1 MQEKHS
7 REDGAE
13 GLPQHVRLRR
23 LLGRF
28 RRRFELDVFDVFTRP
43 VPPDPVFEAPPGYTF
58 RWGSAEDVQRCD
70 PYHTELDERER
81 REGVLRLALGHRVVL
96 GVALGVEP
104 GVDAGLE
111 PEPGV
116 DRNVAVFSMW
126 VNPRNLNV
134 PDLVKRK
141 LTAGQWFIYKAFTS
155 PDHRGRKLYEA
166 GMQFVLAEMARQELS
181 ELVGYAH
188 VKKSVSRKGL
198 ARLSFESAGRL
209 LSVRVPGWQGTFLSR
224 RLEQRFPESVP
235 RSNALTTSNAGGIG

>member
-1 MQEKHS
+1 MQPKHS
-7 REDGAE
+7 PEDRAE
-13 GLPQHVRLRR
+13 GPPPRVSLRK

-43 VPPDPVFEAPPGYTF
+43 VPPDPLFEAPPGYTF

-81 REGVLRLALGHRVVL
+81 REGVQRLAFGHRVVL
-96 GVALGVEP
+96 G
-104 GVDAGLE
+104 LE
-111 PEPGV
+111 L
-116 DRNVAVFSMW
+116 DRHVAVFSMW

-134 PDLVKRK
+134 PGLVKRK
-141 LTAGQWFIYKAFTS
+141 LTDGQWFIYKAFTS

-166 GMQFVLAEMARQELS
+166 GMRFVLAEMARRELS

-198 ARLSFESAGRL
+198 ARLSFENAGRL
-209 LSVRVPGWQGTFLSR
+209 LSVRVPGWQRTFLSR
-224 RLEQRFPESVP
+224 RLEQCFPESVA
-235 RSNALTTSNAGGIG
+235 RSNALATRNAGGIA